1 MLRPIVDELSGDY
14 LERVKFVRV
23 NTDDNPDTAV
33 KYAIRSIPTV
43 LVFEDGEVTN
53 QIVGFRPKSEIGE
66 RLDQVLK

>member
-14 LERVKFVRV
+14 PERVKFVKV

-43 LVFEDGEVTN
+43 LVFKDGEVTS
-53 QIVGFRPKSEIGE
+53 QIVGFRPKSDLIE
-66 RLDQVLK
+66 RLDQILE